1 MWELDLKEGWAPKSW
16 CFLIVVLEKTLESP
30 LNRKGIKPVNP
41 KKNQSWVF
49 IGRTDAKL
57 KLQYFGHLMQRADS
71 LKKTL
76 MLGKIEGRKRSRSRG
91 WDGSMASLTQWTW
104 VWANSGRIVKDRK
117 AWCTAVRGVT
127 KDQTRLIT
135 LVKKQ
140 HKGKPQSSIWVP
152 LLHKPATSQGLQ
164 SPHTYRF
171 RDSHN
176 SLWFN
181 NLLEQLPELEKC
193 YTYSYSFVIK
203 SGIDTQWEV
212 WQDSSRRASSPV
224 PMESGA
230 SLCLPV
236 CGFTSQGVPLN
247 LSIQSFYWS
256 FITKAWLIK
265 SLAMLLSSISSPLL
279 LPKCQHSN
287 HMLDLSGD

>member
-181 NLLEQLPELEKC
+181 NLLEQL
-193 YTYSYSFVIK
+193 
-203 SGIDTQWEV
+203 Q
-212 WQDSSRRASSPV
+212 
-224 PMESGA
+224 
-230 SLCLPV
+230 
-236 CGFTSQGVPLN
+236 N
-247 LSIQSFYWS
+247 
-256 FITKAWLIK
+256 
-265 SLAMLLSSISSPLL
+265 
-279 LPKCQHSN
+279 
-287 HMLDLSGD
+287 